1 MPLQSRHPSL
11 SRNFPINLP
20 VQNNIQINQTPMI
33 STMPGPNFNRFD
45 GPSRIENHSRP
56 IA

>member
-1 MPLQSRHPSL
+1 MPLQSRHPTL